1 MKSNNILII
10 SSCSEAWGGSEEL
23 WCNLSK
29 LLIDKNHNVFF
40 YKDIIDY
47 NHTKIKSLEN
57 NGVATYSI
65 LKSLNFT
72 YKFLYK
78 FLIKFKFPFVEK
90 HKVHYLVNK
99 IFRIK
104 GLSSILKN
112 YTFDKIIISQGINY
126 DGLDYAWI
134 CSKLELEYY
143 IISQKVI
150 ESSFIQ
156 SEKSIL
162 RAQKSILKAKYN
174 FFVSKHNH
182 KITEEQI
189 CAKIKNA
196 TVVYNPNK
204 FNNLKKFPETNFKT
218 ELFTFL
224 CIGRYYISEK
234 GQDVLLRI
242 LAKEK
247 WKKRPIKV
255 KMIGNGIDYKILK
268 NRIKYFKLKD
278 VEITEF
284 NLNLEEEWKNAHGL
298 ILPSRH
304 EGMPLVMLE
313 AMSIGKICIMGNA
326 GGVNEV
332 IKDSYNGFIGS
343 PTTEDFDSAMER
355 AWKLKDNWSNI
366 AENAKNTLKKIEK
379 KEYPSEKKIFDILFD
394 S

>member
-1 MKSNNILII
+1 MKSNNFLII
-10 SSCSEAWGGSEEL
+10 SSCSETWGGSEEL
-23 WCNLSK
+23 WYNLSK
-29 LLIDKNHNVFF
+29 LLIDKNHNVSF

-78 FLIKFKFPFVEK
+78 FLIKLRLPFVER
-90 HKVHYLVNK
+90 HKIHYLINK
-99 IFRIK
+99 IFRTK
-104 GLSSILKN
+104 ALVSLLKKNN
-112 YTFDKIIISQGINY
+112 YDKVIISQGINY
-126 DGLDYAWI
+126 DGLDYAWVCNQLGI
-134 CSKLELEYY
+134 EYY
-143 IISQKVI
+143 TISQKVI
-150 ESSFIQ
+150 ETSFIQ
-156 SEKSIL
+156 GEDAIV
-162 RAQKSILKAKYN
+162 KAKKSLLESKHN

-189 CAKIKNA
+189 CSKIKNA
-196 TVVYNPNK
+196 SIVYNPNK
-204 FNNLKKFPETNFKT
+204 FNNLKKFTETNFKT

-284 NLNLEEEWKNAHGL
+284 NLNLEEEWKKAHGL
-298 ILPSRH
+298 ILSSRH

-313 AMSIGKICIMGNA
+313 AMSIGKICIMGDA

-332 IKDSYNGFIGS
+332 IKDSSNGFIGA
-343 PTTEDFDSAMER
+343 PTTVDFEKAMER
-355 AWKLKDNWSNI
+355 AWQMKEEWPLIAQNAKRTLKD
-366 AENAKNTLKKIEK
+366 IEK
-379 KEYPSEKKIFDILFD
+379 KEYPSENKILNILLN
-394 S
+394 